1 MKIHIPDSRIV
12 SLNKINSD
20 LKSFLENQG
29 HTISKDQISG
39 DVIIQHFF
47 KKRNIW
53 KKFDKNI
60 LIQPID
66 GTIIKERYI
75 RMLNEWDVIIT
86 PSFVGKKILI
96 DNGITTKI
104 EVIPNYWEDEILID
118 NGFFSKKFVDKK
130 WTFYTESSGWERKN
144 IKNLLN
150 HFIDEFRNDKDVRL
164 IIKLS
169 EKRRTDIIIPKD
181 IKCEIVIID
190 EHISKN
196 NIFSLMINCDCY
208 ICLSFMEGF
217 CIPLLNAAVLKKV
230 SGYKDFLNREN
241 SIMISCKEIPIFNT
255 KESISIYETN
265 SIWEEPDYNEYKT
278 ALRNSFENKYNFVK
292 KFDFDDFRKEK
303 IMNQYLE
310 IIK

>member
-150 HFIDEFRNDKDVRL
+150 HFIDEFRNEEL
-164 IIKLS
+164 ILLYLK
-169 EKRRTDIIIPKD
+169 
-181 IKCEIVIID
+181 
-190 EHISKN
+190 ISN
-196 NIFSLMINCDCY
+196 
-208 ICLSFMEGF
+208 
-217 CIPLLNAAVLKKV
+217 
-230 SGYKDFLNREN
+230 
-241 SIMISCKEIPIFNT
+241 
-255 KESISIYETN
+255 
-265 SIWEEPDYNEYKT
+265 
-278 ALRNSFENKYNFVK
+278 VK
-292 KFDFDDFRKEK
+292 
-303 IMNQYLE
+303 
-310 IIK
+310 